1 MFVVITALIVLIASI
16 GIMLGSIIMN
26 QIYPSHS
33 SALAVAVYN
42 GLGFILAVLGLG
54 ISVVGYQ
61 KNKDMKLAKRTMML
75 GLGCAFILLLL
86 FPLSELGYL
95 SKVR

>member
-1 MFVVITALIVLIASI
+1 MFVVITALVFLIGSI
-16 GIMLGSIIMN
+16 GIMLGSILMN

-61 KNKDMKLAKRTMML
+61 MNKEMKLAKRTMIF
-75 GLGCAFILLLL
+75 GLGCAFILLML

>member
-1 MFVVITALIVLIASI
+1 MFVVITALIFLIGSM
-16 GIMLGSIIMN
+16 GLMVGSIIMN
-26 QIYPSHS
+26 QIYPSMS
-33 SALAVAVYN
+33 SALAVTVYN
-42 GLGFILAVLGLG
+42 GLGFILAVMGLG
-54 ISVVGYQ
+54 IAVVGYQ
-61 KNKDMKLAKRTMML
+61 KNKDMKFAKRTMIF

>member
-1 MFVVITALIVLIASI
+1 MFVVITAMIFLIVSI

-26 QIYPSHS
+26 QIYPSQS

-42 GLGFILAVLGLG
+42 SLGFILAVLGLG

-61 KNKDMKLAKRTMML
+61 KNKEMKLAKRTMMF
-75 GLGCAFILLLL
+75 GLGCAFVLLLL